1 MRKMKK
7 MAALCM
13 AGMMA
18 LSLAACSGGAK
29 ETTAA
34 APAETQ
40 AETAAQTTAEEKAQ
54 ETTSGAS
61 SGSVS
66 PEEFAK
72 QEHGPIF
79 EDIIKNGKLKVGII
93 GNNPTFCFHTVK
105 DGKDEL
111 VGFEVEGMYEMAKRL
126 SDYLGREVTVDF

>member
-29 ETTAA
+29 ETTAV

-54 ETTSGAS
+54 ETKAEIEAAGGQA
-61 SGSVS
+61 
-66 PEEFAK
+66 
-72 QEHGPIF
+72 
-79 EDIIKNGKLKVGII
+79 DILQCNV
-93 GNNPTFCFHTVK
+93 
-105 DGKDEL
+105 
-111 VGFEVEGMYEMAKRL
+111 A
-126 SDYLGREVTVDF
+126 DFDACEAFFR